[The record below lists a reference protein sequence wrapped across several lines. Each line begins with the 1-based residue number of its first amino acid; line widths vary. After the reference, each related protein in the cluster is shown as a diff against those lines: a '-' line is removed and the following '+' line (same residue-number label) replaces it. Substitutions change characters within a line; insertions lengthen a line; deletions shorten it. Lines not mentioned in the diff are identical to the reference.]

1 MRGPDGGTRGICP
14 RFHSRFEMSH
24 GEKRSCSPYREV
36 SCFGDKTDILI
47 FRAGG
52 KNLIHSFRITR
63 TTSFAI
69 SLSPTSKY
77 RTTSTRINNLMFAFL
92 FSFVNRVDIKVHF
105 SARRKNKSRA
115 KYINRQRRLQICHNI
130 FLPRISSR
138 RHRHREVDEINITLH
153 PPSLEWQ
160 SHLSDIVVTSSL
172 GSRRCKTERVTREN
186 TWQRQSDEAEL
197 LPSTLERGEHEAEV
211 PSSPRPLSKSDTR
224 YAAKRGDTPEWVR
237 LSAAGRRRRAL
248 DGSWRKVRPGKIQ

>member
-1 MRGPDGGTRGICP
+1 M
-14 RFHSRFEMSH
+14 
-24 GEKRSCSPYREV
+24 
-36 SCFGDKTDILI
+36 
-47 FRAGG
+47 
-52 KNLIHSFRITR
+52 
-63 TTSFAI
+63 
-69 SLSPTSKY
+69 
-77 RTTSTRINNLMFAFL
+77 
-92 FSFVNRVDIKVHF
+92 
-105 SARRKNKSRA
+105 
-115 KYINRQRRLQICHNI
+115 
-130 FLPRISSR
+130 
-138 RHRHREVDEINITLH
+138 DEINITLH

-248 DGSWRKVRPGKIQ
+248 DGSWRKVRPGKIQWSVISVNHFAREAACMRGIRCSILSRSTRVAELVLHAVDFDVYKDARDTGRGWGTGREREIYRGSLHERTTLAILAIHRSSICLIRSTSIFSRLHDSCQLFFYLFPHYFFF